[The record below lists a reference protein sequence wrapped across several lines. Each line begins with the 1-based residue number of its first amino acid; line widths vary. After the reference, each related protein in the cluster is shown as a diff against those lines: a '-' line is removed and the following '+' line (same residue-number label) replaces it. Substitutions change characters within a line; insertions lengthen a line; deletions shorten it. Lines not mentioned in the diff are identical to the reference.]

1 MNKKIDKN
9 RENVTDSGRNNFKQ
23 DKAFQILKLAL
34 DEIKEK
40 YNLNSNEIL
49 SLIEEKPVSKEIL
62 IPVSIFIEKLSALET
77 IVKYLRE
84 NLELGF
90 SKIAL
95 LLNRDSR
102 TIWTTYSNALKKRKE
117 KLVVKESRYFIPVS
131 ALADR
136 KFSALGSIVAYLK
149 DKFSLR
155 YKEISVLLHR
165 DERNIWAAYN
175 RSKKK

>member
-40 YNLNSNEIL
+40 YNLNANEIL
-49 SLIEEKPVSKEIL
+49 SLVEEKPVAKEIL
-62 IPVSIFIEKLSALET
+62 IPVSIFDSGLSALET
-77 IVKYLRE
+77 ICKYLKE
-84 NLELGF
+84 NLDLGF

-117 KLVVKESRYFIPVS
+117 KLVVKESRYFIPIS

-165 DERNIWAAYN
+165 DERNIWAAYH
-175 RSKKK
+175 RIKK

>member
-1 MNKKIDKN
+1 MNKKIDEDREKN
-9 RENVTDSGRNNFKQ
+9 TDSGRVNFKE

-34 DEIKEK
+34 GEIKER
-40 YNLNSNEIL
+40 YNLDSNEIL
-49 SLIEEKPVSKEIL
+49 SLVEEKPVTKEIL
-62 IPVSIFIEKLSALET
+62 IPVSIFAGELSALET
-77 IVKYLRE
+77 VCKYLKE
-84 NLELGF
+84 NLDLGF

-102 TIWTTYSNALKKRKE
+102 TIWATYSNALKKRKE
-117 KLVVKESRYFIPVS
+117 RLIVKESRYFIPIS

-136 KFSALGSIVAYLK
+136 KFSALGSIVVYLK

-165 DERNIWAAYN
+165 DERNIWAAYH
-175 RSKKK
+175 RVKK